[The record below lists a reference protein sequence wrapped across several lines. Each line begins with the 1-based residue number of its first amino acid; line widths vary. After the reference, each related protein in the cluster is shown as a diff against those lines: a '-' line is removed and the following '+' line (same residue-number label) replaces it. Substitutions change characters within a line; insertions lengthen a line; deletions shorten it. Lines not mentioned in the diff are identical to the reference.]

1 MHELLT
7 TDEMAQA
14 DALAIDAGTSGIVLM
29 ERAGRAVA
37 EVAGQMV
44 PDGGNITVLCGPGNN
59 GGDGF
64 VAARVLVGR
73 GYRVSVVLLG
83 ELKALRGDARL
94 AADMWQGDIA
104 SPEDFDPTSA
114 DCLIDA
120 LFGAGLARSLDG
132 KAAALVEAVN
142 GSGKPVL
149 AVDVPSGLDGNT
161 GQIRGSAVKAQKTVT
176 FFRLKP
182 GHLLYPGRRL
192 CGALHLADIGIPA
205 AVLETI
211 KPRLAQ
217 NKPELWRDILRAP
230 DEEGHKFNRGPLVV
244 LSGGIESTGAARLAA
259 HAAARAGA
267 GLVTV
272 ASPSDALV
280 VNAAALTDIMVRGS
294 DGASGLRRLLEDK
307 RRNAIVLGP
316 GNGVGEALKEC
327 VVLALASERSLV
339 LDADALTS
347 FASESAGLKVYVK
360 PEHAS
365 KLVITPHDGEF
376 SRLFADQPEILFH
389 PDRLSRALVAAR
401 FLGGVVVLKGPDC
414 VIASPDGR
422 AAINQNGTPWL
433 ATAGS
438 GDVLAGTIGGLLA
451 QGALAFEAA
460 CAGVWLHAEAG
471 KAVGPGLLAHDLPQA
486 LRGVIA
492 DLIAMRTSL

>member
-14 DALAIDAGTSGIVLM
+14 DALAIAAGTSGIALM

-37 EVAGQMV
+37 EVVGQMV
-44 PDGGNITVLCGPGNN
+44 SAGGSVIVLCGPGNN

-64 VAARVLVGR
+64 VAARVLAGR
-73 GYRVSVVLLG
+73 GYSVSVVFLG
-83 ELKALRGDARL
+83 ELKALKGDARL

-104 SPEDFDPTSA
+104 SPEDFDPASA

-120 LFGAGLARSLDG
+120 LFGAGLARPLEG
-132 KAAALVEAVN
+132 KAAGLVEAIN
-142 GSGKPVL
+142 RSGKPVI

-161 GQIRGSAVKAQKTVT
+161 GQIRGSAVQAHQTVT

-182 GHLLYPGRRL
+182 GHLLYPGRRR
-192 CGALHLADIGIPA
+192 CGALHVADIGIPA
-205 AVLETI
+205 SVLGKI

-217 NKPELWRDILRAP
+217 NTPELWRDVLRAP
-230 DEEGHKFNRGPLVV
+230 DEEGHKFNRGHLVV
-244 LSGGIESTGAARLAA
+244 LSGGLESTGAARLAA

-327 VVLALASERSLV
+327 VTLALASERSLV

-347 FASESAGLKVYVK
+347 FASESAGLKAYVTR
-360 PEHAS
+360 EHAS

-376 SRLFADQPEILFH
+376 SRLFADQPEIVNH
-389 PDRLSRALVAAR
+389 PDRLSRALAAAR
-401 FLGGVVVLKGPDC
+401 FFGGVVVLKGPDC

-451 QGALAFEAA
+451 QGVRAFDAA

-492 DLIAMRTSL
+492 DLIATRTPV

>member
-1 MHELLT
+1 MHELLK
-7 TDEMAQA
+7 TDEIAQA
-14 DALAIDAGTSGIVLM
+14 DALTIEAGTSGIVLM

-37 EVAGQMV
+37 DAACQMV
-44 PDGGNITVLCGPGNN
+44 PDGGRMTVLCGPGNN

-83 ELKALRGDARL
+83 ELNTLKGDARL
-94 AADMWQGDIA
+94 AADMWQGEIV
-104 SPEDFDPTSA
+104 SPERFDPASA

-120 LFGAGLARSLDG
+120 LFGAGLVRPLEG
-132 KAAALVEAVN
+132 KAADLVAAIN
-142 GSGKPVL
+142 GSGRPVL

-205 AVLETI
+205 SVLETI
-211 KPRLAQ
+211 KPCFAQ
-217 NKPELWRDILRAP
+217 NTPELWRDVLRAP

-259 HAAARAGA
+259 HAAARVGA

-316 GNGVGEALKEC
+316 GNGVGEALREC
-327 VVLALASERSLV
+327 VALALASERSLV

-347 FASESAGLKVYVK
+347 FASESAGLKAHMT
-360 PEHAS
+360 PEHAA

-376 SRLFADQPEILFH
+376 SRLFADQPDILAH
-389 PDRLSRALVAAR
+389 TDRLSRSLAAAR
-401 FLGGVVVLKGPDC
+401 FLGAVVVLKGPDC

-492 DLIAMRTSL
+492 DLIATRTSL